1 MSALS
6 ASVTLSRLLT
16 KLHEHALSVPSELAL
31 RITDAPLVDRR
42 WLERRYRHARC
53 LHAPALPPLADADR
67 AIVQAL
73 EREGAYATSLQALAL
88 PGSDGL
94 LEAADGLSA
103 SLAERS
109 RKAGF
114 DGRHTVT
121 ATAAELLARPE
132 ILLWGLSSRLL
143 DIVEN
148 YLGLPVAC
156 DGLSYYYSRAD
167 GRQAGPRLWHRDR
180 EDRRMVKIAVYVSD
194 VDEDGGPFELL
205 RPGANA
211 ALTTGRAAGYQV
223 LDDGALRSR
232 LGSEAATDAVQTI
245 TGARGTVIFTDTA
258 RFYHRGRPPPGTTA
272 PPSSTATL
280 PACRSTRSSARARR
294 SPGPSSPASPRACRR
309 ASAPPCSGA
318 TRCRRSHVGSRPTG
332 SGSDPAALEEQVPG
346 RQPPEHGGQRHA
358 EPEAAGE
365 SADIL
370 VRRAQRRP
378 RGASAQARIARRARL
393 VPRGCVGCLRH
404 EPDRMT
410 AISHRCHHAPLSRP
424 DAPPRPG
431 AHYRGPGRIA
441 SVLGPAAAVRRHC
454 RVRRR
459 RPGTPPPG
467 PAPA

>member
-258 RFYHRGRPPPGTTA
+258 RFYHRGRPP
-272 PPSSTATL
+272 SRHD
-280 PACRSTRSSARARR
+280 RSAIFYGYFARVPQHPFFGARS
-294 SPGPSSPASPRACRR
+294 
-309 ASAPPCSGA
+309 
-318 TRCRRSHVGSRPTG
+318 
-332 SGSDPAALEEQVPG
+332 
-346 RQPPEHGGQRHA
+346 
-358 EPEAAGE
+358 
-365 SADIL
+365 
-370 VRRAQRRP
+370 
-378 RGASAQARIARRARL
+378 
-393 VPRGCVGCLRH
+393 
-404 EPDRMT
+404 
-410 AISHRCHHAPLSRP
+410 PLSR
-424 DAPPRPG
+424 AQLARLAESLPPRQ
-431 AHYRGPGRIA
+431 R
-441 SVLGPAAAVRRHC
+441 AAMLWRDALPPLARWIPPN
-454 RVRRR
+454 RVRV
-459 RPGTPPPG
+459 
-467 PAPA
+467 